1 MSWPSTKSRI
11 TLTDAEIIL
20 KSYLHLFFDLDHTLW
35 DYDRNVSESLSELY
49 QIYNL
54 QDLGIPTFEKFFEA
68 FHAVNF
74 QLWDWYNVGKI
85 DKHKLRKER
94 FPRIFNHAGGRA
106 DAIPL
111 EFEDDFMDRTSSKP
125 HVFPYSKEILTYLR
139 KKYHIHVIT
148 NGFNESQAKKMKSS
162 GLDIYFDLVV
172 TSETTGHKKPDPRI
186 FHYALEKLSTQP
198 ELCLMIGDNPSSDIL
213 GAQRA
218 KIDQVFFNP
227 DGKAIELN
235 PTFEIRHLK
244 ELESLL

>member
-1 MSWPSTKSRI
+1 MSWQSTKSRI
-11 TLTDAEIIL
+11 THTDAEINL
-20 KSYLHLFFDLDHTLW
+20 KTYQHLFFDLDHTLW
-35 DYDRNVSESLSELY
+35 DYDRNVTESLTELY
-49 QIYNL
+49 QIYGL

-85 DKHKLRKER
+85 DKHNLRKER

-106 DAIPL
+106 DAIPQ
-111 EFEDDFMDRTSSKP
+111 EFEEDFMHRTSSKP

-139 KKYHIHVIT
+139 EKYQIHVIT

-198 ELCLMIGDNPSSDIL
+198 EFCLMIGDNPNSDIL

-218 KIDQVFFNP
+218 EIDQVFFNP
-227 DGKAIELN
+227 DGKSIELK